1 VLLATHFV
9 SVLCVILHFTW
20 LSKDMN
26 HMSYEFICRIRTA
39 YLWQIT
45 WIVLRDIFLASIFLA
60 YDTAWNQNFFFRFRA
75 RQMVISTIR
84 IRTQFVLQHKIWSFR
99 NCTVHT

>member
-1 VLLATHFV
+1 VLLAAHFV
-9 SVLCVILHFTW
+9 SLCVVLHFTW

-26 HMSYEFICRIRTA
+26 SYLISIHMSYEFICRIRTA

-60 YDTAWNQNFFFRFRA
+60 YDTAWYQNFFFAFAHGRWSWVPYAYA
-75 RQMVISTIR
+75 RSLYST
-84 IRTQFVLQHKIWSFR
+84 
-99 NCTVHT
+99 